1 MMIETMV
8 KDDGMLVVKVPDRY
22 KGKTVRVSIQETGV
36 APSSQW
42 EAISRILQEADQL
55 NLLERTH
62 EEILREIRAFRE
74 TE

>member
-8 KDDGMLVVKVPDRY
+8 KDDGMLVVKMPDRY
-22 KGKTVRVSIQETGV
+22 KGKTVRVSIKETDA

-55 NLLERTH
+55 NLPERTH

>member
-8 KDDGMLVVKVPDRY
+8 KDDGMLVVKMPDRY
-22 KGKTVRVSIQETGV
+22 KGKTVRVSIQETDA
-36 APSSQW
+36 APASQW
-42 EAISRILQEADQL
+42 EGISHILQEADQL
-55 NLLERTH
+55 NLPRRTH